1 MESDDPDTRFANR
14 RHAATIDLSRVTFG
28 EKQMKNLKRR
38 IRNGETLFGCWL
50 NLGSSITA
58 EIVGMAGYD
67 WVLIDLEHGTG
78 MESDVP
84 HQLQALEHTPAAAVV
99 RVESYER
106 QRFHRILDLG
116 AEGIMCPRIN
126 DPQEAQRAA
135 DAMRY
140 PPDGVRGVAH
150 MVRATNFGANAADYL
165 ASSKDTL
172 VGIVQVESEQ
182 ALNSVDDI
190 AAIDGIDVL
199 FVGPSDLSMALG
211 IFGQLDHP
219 RFIEALKAT
228 AAAAKKAGKAA
239 GILMRDP
246 QEFKKYRDL
255 GFRFIACGADATF
268 VASGARSMAG
278 TLNNLRASSK

>member
-1 MESDDPDTRFANR
+1 
-14 RHAATIDLSRVTFG
+14 
-28 EKQMKNLKRR
+28 MKNLKIR
-38 IRNGETLFGCWL
+38 IRNGETLIGCWL

-58 EIVGMAGYD
+58 EIVGTAGFD

-78 MESDVP
+78 TENDVL

-126 DPQEAQRAA
+126 SPEEAQRAA

-140 PPDGVRGVAH
+140 QPEGVRGVAQ
-150 MVRATNFGANAADYL
+150 MVRATNFGANSKDYL

-172 VGIVQVESEQ
+172 IGIVQVENEQ
-182 ALNSVDDI
+182 ILSCLDDV
-190 AAIDGIDVL
+190 AAVDGIDLL

-219 RFIEALKAT
+219 RFIDALATT
-228 AAAAKKAGKAA
+228 AAAARKAGKAA
-239 GILMRDP
+239 GVLMHHP
-246 QEFKKYRDL
+246 EEFKKYHDL

-268 VASGARSMAG
+268 VASGARTMAVA
-278 TLNNLRASSK
+278 LSDLRASIR

>member
-1 MESDDPDTRFANR
+1 
-14 RHAATIDLSRVTFG
+14 
-28 EKQMKNLKRR
+28 MKNLKRR

-84 HQLQALEHTPAAAVV
+84 HQLQALEHTPAATVV

-126 DPQEAQRAA
+126 NPQEARRAA

-150 MVRATNFGANAADYL
+150 MIRATNFGANSADYL
-165 ASSKDTL
+165 AGSKETL
-172 VGIVQVESEQ
+172 VGIVQVESQQ
-182 ALNSVDDI
+182 ALDCLDDI
-190 AAIDGIDVL
+190 AAVDGIDVL

-211 IFGQLDHP
+211 ILGQLDHP
-219 RFIEALKAT
+219 RFIEALRAT
-228 AAAAKKAGKAA
+228 SAAAKKAGKAA

-268 VASGARSMAG
+268 VASGARNMAG
-278 TLNNLRASSK
+278 TLAELRASSK

>member
-1 MESDDPDTRFANR
+1 
-14 RHAATIDLSRVTFG
+14 
-28 EKQMKNLKRR
+28 MKNLKKR
-38 IRNGETLFGCWL
+38 IRNGETLIGCWL
-50 NLGSSITA
+50 NLGSPVTA
-58 EIVGMAGYD
+58 EIVGMAGFD

-78 MESDVP
+78 AESDVLR
-84 HQLQALEHTPAAAVV
+84 QLQALEHTPAASLV

-126 DPQEAQRAA
+126 SPEEARRAA
-135 DAMRY
+135 CAMRY
-140 PPDGVRGVAH
+140 PPEGVRGVAH
-150 MVRATNFGANAADYL
+150 MVRATNFGANAAEYL

-182 ALNSVDDI
+182 ALNCVDDI
-190 AAIDGIDVL
+190 AEIDGIDVL

-219 RFIEALKAT
+219 RFIDALRTTAT
-228 AAAAKKAGKAA
+228 AANRAGKAS
-239 GILMRDP
+239 GILMRNP
-246 QEFKKYRDL
+246 QEFKKYHDL

-268 VASGARSMAG
+268 VASGAQNMASM
-278 TLNNLRASSK
+278 LSRQRASSK

>member
-1 MESDDPDTRFANR
+1 
-14 RHAATIDLSRVTFG
+14 
-28 EKQMKNLKRR
+28 MKNLKRR

-126 DPQEAQRAA
+126 NPQEAQRAA

>member
-1 MESDDPDTRFANR
+1 
-14 RHAATIDLSRVTFG
+14 
-28 EKQMKNLKRR
+28 MKNLKRR

-58 EIVGMAGYD
+58 EIVGMAGFD

-78 MESDVP
+78 MESDVL
-84 HQLQALEHTPAAAVV
+84 HQLQALEHAPAAAVV

-126 DPQEAQRAA
+126 NPEEARRAA
-135 DAMRY
+135 CAMRY
-140 PPDGVRGVAH
+140 PPEGIRGVAH
-150 MVRATNFGANAADYL
+150 MVRAMNFGLNAAEYL
-165 ASSKDTL
+165 ASSKNTL

-219 RFIEALKAT
+219 RFIDALKAT

-239 GILMRDP
+239 GILMRNP
-246 QEFKKYRDL
+246 QEFKKYYDL

-268 VASGARSMAG
+268 VASGARSTAS
-278 TLNNLRASSK
+278 TLSDLRASSK

>member
-1 MESDDPDTRFANR
+1 MKDIKTRVR
-14 RHAATIDLSRVTFG
+14 S
-28 EKQMKNLKRR
+28 
-38 IRNGETLFGCWL
+38 GETLIGCWL

-58 EIVGMAGYD
+58 EIVGMAGFD

-78 MESDVP
+78 TERDVLY
-84 HQLQALEHTPAAAVV
+84 QLQALEHTPAATLV

-126 DPQEAQRAA
+126 NVQEAQKAA
-135 DAMRY
+135 NAMRY
-140 PPDGVRGVAH
+140 QPEGVRGVAQ
-150 MVRATNFGANAADYL
+150 MIRATRFGATSQDYL

-182 ALNSVDDI
+182 ALNCLDDI
-190 AAIDGIDVL
+190 ATIDGIDIL

-219 RFIEALKAT
+219 RFIDALKAT
-228 AAAAKKAGKAA
+228 SASAKKAGKAA
-239 GILMRDP
+239 GILMQNP
-246 QEFKKYRDL
+246 GELKKYHDL
-255 GFRFIACGADATF
+255 GFRFIACGADAAF
-268 VASGARSMAG
+268 VVSGARKMVSD
-278 TLNNLRASSK
+278 LRAALG

>member
-1 MESDDPDTRFANR
+1 MKDIKTRV
-14 RHAATIDLSRVTFG
+14 HS
-28 EKQMKNLKRR
+28 
-38 IRNGETLFGCWL
+38 GETLIGCWL

-58 EIVGMAGYD
+58 EIVGKAGFD

-78 MESDVP
+78 TEKDVLY
-84 HQLQALEHTPAAAVV
+84 QLQTLEHTPAAAMV

-126 DPQEAQRAA
+126 NVQEAQRAA

-140 PPDGVRGVAH
+140 PPEGIRGVARI
-150 MVRATNFGANAADYL
+150 VRATNYGVESQDYL
-165 ASSKDTL
+165 TSSKDTL

-182 ALNSVDDI
+182 VLNCLDDI

-219 RFIEALKAT
+219 RFIDALKAT
-228 AAAAKKAGKAA
+228 SLAAKKAGKAA
-239 GILMRDP
+239 GILMQNP
-246 QEFKKYRDL
+246 GELKKYHDL
-255 GFRFIACGADATF
+255 GFRFIACGTDAAF
-268 VASGARSMAG
+268 VVSGARKMASD
-278 TLNNLRASSK
+278 LRTVLG